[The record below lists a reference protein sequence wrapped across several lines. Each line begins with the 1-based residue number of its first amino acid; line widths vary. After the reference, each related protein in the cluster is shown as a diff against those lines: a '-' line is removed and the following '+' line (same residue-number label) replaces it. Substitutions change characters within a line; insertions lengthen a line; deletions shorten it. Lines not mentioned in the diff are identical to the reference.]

1 MDRQGAREGSRA
13 ALSPQLQPEQLDC
26 GAAHLQHPLTILQ
39 PLRASPVFRAPG
51 LTAVAVAN
59 ANNYTA
65 VFLGTATGRLLK
77 VSMRDW
83 SSLGWATEGQSHSA
97 FFSFPSRPPQWL
109 VTREGSG
116 LSDVCLCFRHLPA
129 WGSADSVFTFAVY
142 LLPQGLCFPSGC
154 SCWGTSMRDTTA
166 LLAITS
172 GVQCL
177 D

>member
-51 LTAVAVAN
+51 LTAVAVAS

-83 SSLGWATEGQSHSA
+83 SSLGWATEDQSHSA
-97 FFSFPSRPPQWL
+97 FFSFPSRPPQWP
-109 VTREGSG
+109 VTEG
-116 LSDVCLCFRHLPA
+116 RKWPE
-129 WGSADSVFTFAVY
+129 
-142 LLPQGLCFPSGC
+142 
-154 SCWGTSMRDTTA
+154 
-166 LLAITS
+166 
-172 GVQCL
+172 
-177 D
+177 